1 MIDILTIYMSA
12 IGCGLSIACYV
23 ILMKG
28 RSKRV
33 PGEEAGIYSQVH
45 CPRCARLM
53 SKNERGFI
61 SCGNTRCENQGI
73 EYYPPAIR
81 IYRIGERSGY

>member
-1 MIDILTIYMSA
+1 MEILTISMSA

-23 ILMKG
+23 IIMTRHG
-28 RSKRV
+28 KRV
-33 PGEEAGIYSQVH
+33 LGEEAGIYCQVH

-61 SCGNTRCENQGI
+61 SCGNTRCEHQGI

-81 IYRIGERSGY
+81 IYRTGE